1 MGCCWKVVE
10 NFGCGELRDLSDPN
24 ALHEASLLML
34 DISKVKFQ
42 LGWEP
47 RMNIDQTVTLTVDW
61 YRRYQKEEMYEV
73 CVEQIEK
80 YIR

>member
-1 MGCCWKVVE
+1 ME

>member
-1 MGCCWKVVE
+1 M
-10 NFGCGELRDLSDPN
+10 SDPN

-47 RMNIDQTVTLTVDW
+47 RMNIDQTVRLTVDW
-61 YRRYQKEEMYEV
+61 YKRYQKEEMYKV

>member
-1 MGCCWKVVE
+1 
-10 NFGCGELRDLSDPN
+10 
-24 ALHEASLLML
+24 ML